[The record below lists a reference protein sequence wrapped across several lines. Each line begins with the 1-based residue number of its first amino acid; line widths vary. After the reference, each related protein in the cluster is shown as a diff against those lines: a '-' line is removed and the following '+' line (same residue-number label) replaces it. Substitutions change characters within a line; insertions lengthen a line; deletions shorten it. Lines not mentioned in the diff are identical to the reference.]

1 MLCVLSILFQAVM
14 SPLQISVS
22 AVHFQLA
29 LQGGLILTLLQH
41 NGLLLLGVAAINT
54 GDIM

>member
-14 SPLQISVS
+14 PPLQISVS

-29 LQGGLILTLLQH
+29 LQGGLVLTLLQH
-41 NGLLLLGVAAINT
+41 SALSVLAVAAITT

>member
-14 SPLQISVS
+14 PPLQISVS

-29 LQGGLILTLLQH
+29 LQGGLVLTLLQH
-41 NGLLLLGVAAINT
+41 SALSVLAVVL
-54 GDIM
+54 